1 MLVSDNG
8 INLIKQFEGCRLTS
22 YKPVPWEAM
31 YTIGWGHYGVPA
43 GVTWTQEQA
52 DKQLVQD
59 LNVRYVPIV
68 QKYTGNKANQNEF
81 DALVSL
87 VYNCGDVFTSDGW
100 KPFSHDYVAG
110 MLPKYVNAGGK
121 PLDGLVRRRQA
132 ELKLFNT
139 PVQKVTVNQ
148 LKKEKKMFFVQTV
161 DTKHVMLVTGNGMYS
176 RVPNPAVLTNLRK
189 ELGLPTVPM
198 TQAELDSMFNRIK

>member
-1 MLVSDNG
+1 MLISDNG
-8 INLIKQFEGCRLTS
+8 VNLIKQFEGCRLTS
-22 YKPVPWEAM
+22 YKPVPWEPL

-52 DKQLVQD
+52 DKQLVED
-59 LNVRYVPIV
+59 LNSRYVPIV
-68 QKYTGNKANQNEF
+68 ANYVKGKANQNEF

-87 VYNCGDVFTSDGW
+87 AYNCGNVFVADGW
-100 KPFSHDYVAG
+100 KPFEHNYVAS
-110 MLPKYVNAGGK
+110 MIPKYVNAGGK
-121 PLDGLVRRRQA
+121 PLQGLVRRRKA
-132 ELKLFNT
+132 ELDLFNK
-139 PVQKVTVNQ
+139 PVQSINVNK

-161 DTKHVMLVTGNGMYS
+161 DTKHVMLVTGDGKYS

-198 TQAELDSMFNRIK
+198 TQAELDAMFNRIK